1 MGFILI
7 FIIGFCEILLFFFS
21 RFFKNAIRFDIKPI
35 IMHFIIL
42 LLNRYKV
49 KRFNGK
55 SFKIALFVRLKR
67 KIGQL

>member
-7 FIIGFCEILLFFFS
+7 FIIGFCEFLLLFFS
-21 RFFKNAIRFDIKPI
+21 HFFKNAIRFDIKPI

-49 KRFNGK
+49 KRFNEE
-55 SFKIALFVRLKR
+55 SFKIALFCTFKA
-67 KIGQL
+67 